1 MNQSAIKSVVDSAQR
16 QMALDPTQSFIVSA
30 PAGSGK
36 TGLITQR
43 VLRLLCSVENPEE
56 ILSITFTRKAA
67 GEMSSRIHRALQ
79 AAAYEPRP
87 SDAYEAQTW
96 DIAAKAVERN
106 RQLGWNL
113 LEMPGRLR
121 IQTIDGFCRYIASQ
135 FALETKLGAL
145 PEPSEQPALHYELAA
160 RNFLQKIE
168 DDSQLGEQLGVDRKS
183 VV

>member
-79 AAAYEPRP
+79 AAAYEP
-87 SDAYEAQTW
+87 
-96 DIAAKAVERN
+96 
-106 RQLGWNL
+106 
-113 LEMPGRLR
+113 
-121 IQTIDGFCRYIASQ
+121 
-135 FALETKLGAL
+135 
-145 PEPSEQPALHYELAA
+145 
-160 RNFLQKIE
+160 
-168 DDSQLGEQLGVDRKS
+168 
-183 VV
+183 